1 MGGLEDEEDRKPL
14 FGPVDN
20 EYHLFEKDEVRLLFP
35 VNLNIDSKSYCA
47 IADFVQFA
55 CKVYYTFLHFFTL
68 SIVHLPLQLVCVCLR
83 SSCLSTLTL
92 CLMLWYGQPFP

>member
-1 MGGLEDEEDRKPL
+1 MEEVELGGLEDEEDRKPL

-35 VNLNIDSKSYCA
+35 VNLNINSKANCA

-55 CKVYYTFLHFFTL
+55 CKVH
-68 SIVHLPLQLVCVCLR
+68 
-83 SSCLSTLTL
+83 
-92 CLMLWYGQPFP
+92 